1 MLVVNLNRE
10 TKNTKY
16 FLTSLA
22 SWLSF
27 QLYPLYNG
35 LVHKNLMNINIASGR
50 LKNMQNFDEKCTVGV
65 CQRMPK
71 LR

>member
-1 MLVVNLNRE
+1 
-10 TKNTKY
+10 
-16 FLTSLA
+16 
-22 SWLSF
+22 
-27 QLYPLYNG
+27 
-35 LVHKNLMNINIASGR
+35 MNINIAAGR

>member
-1 MLVVNLNRE
+1 MLLVNLNRE
-10 TKNTKY
+10 TKNTNTFWHHWHLGY
-16 FLTSLA
+16 LFNFT
-22 SWLSF
+22 
-27 QLYPLYNG
+27 PLYNG